1 MIRVAANSIQIT
13 SPIFLRDFSHHPSHW
28 SLWLMDWKFLK
39 ECLDHFF
46 EPSFEWNMWTNALT
60 SFVPLCR
67 RWAKKGKA
75 LSKEAHVG
83 SVVNTTQPSR
93 QWTLTKEGV
102 IGMKMKATMK
112 SLSWWKLI
120 KNLTSLGWGSSS
132 WQVLTRGEGGGKNSE
147 KCADIIREQSLI

>member
-1 MIRVAANSIQIT
+1 MLQIVQCNDQSCCKFHT
-13 SPIFLRDFSHHPSHW
+13 NYLTYFPERFLPPSKPL

-132 WQVLTRGEGGGKNSE
+132 WQVLTRGEGGGG
-147 KCADIIREQSLI
+147 